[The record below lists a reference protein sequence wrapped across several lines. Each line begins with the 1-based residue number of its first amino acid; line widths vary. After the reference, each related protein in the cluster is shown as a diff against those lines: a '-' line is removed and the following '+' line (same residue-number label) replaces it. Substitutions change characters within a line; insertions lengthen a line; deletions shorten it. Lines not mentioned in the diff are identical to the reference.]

1 MNEIAM
7 PRSAAYLVESLR
19 MTNTGTSVFI
29 EILVLSGSYIAE
41 TDREK
46 EFVIW
51 LAQRDQNIVG
61 RGTVGFD
68 LDEMP
73 WLEHDLEPMKQFTL
87 RMIDGARKKTQWQM
101 LDYEPSEDWCHV
113 KLDHFSAMIQA
124 FDQSHVDE
132 QQYIEWTALD
142 EEDEY
147 EPTIPVGYPKCVQH
161 DVYLSCLGCV
171 ICNSKKGE
179 DQ

>member
-7 PRSAAYLVESLR
+7 PRPAVHLVESLR

-29 EILVLSGSYIAE
+29 EILVLSGSHIAE

-51 LAQRDQNIVG
+51 LAQRDQNIIG

-73 WLEHDLEPMKQFTL
+73 WLEHDLEPMKQFML
-87 RMIDGARKKTQWQM
+87 RMIEGGKK
-101 LDYEPSEDWCHV
+101 ENSV
-113 KLDHFSAMIQA
+113 A
-124 FDQSHVDE
+124 
-132 QQYIEWTALD
+132 
-142 EEDEY
+142 
-147 EPTIPVGYPKCVQH
+147 
-161 DVYLSCLGCV
+161 DVRL
-171 ICNSKKGE
+171 
-179 DQ
+179 